1 MSSLLIYNVRLV
13 TPGAKASGVNWDL
26 LDVPGA
32 AVLSEDGIIKKIG
45 FDKEVV
51 ADSPAEIERFDGQ
64 GKLLTPGLVDC
75 HTHPVFNRTREHEF
89 VRRVQGATYRESA
102 AEGGGILFSVR
113 DVRQTSSEVLL
124 EKLLRRLDR
133 FLMHGTT
140 TIEAKSGYGLS
151 YESEIRQ
158 LEIIRQAGQQHPVE
172 MVPTFLGAHQIP
184 EEHRSH
190 RQRYLDLLMQEMLPA
205 VAERKLAKFA
215 DIFCEAHVFTAAESK
230 KVLTAAS
237 ELGLRPKIHADQLSN
252 SGGTQVAID
261 VGAISA
267 DHLEHTPPVLYEAI
281 LEAGIVPVL
290 LPGADFFINAPRYPA
305 AREMIAAGLPVALST
320 DFNPGTCMT
329 ESLPM
334 VMTLACLKLRM
345 TPSEALVASTLH
357 AARAIDLDQRIGSLE
372 VGKQADMVLWD
383 AENVD
388 TLAYHFGVNLVHQ
401 VFKGG
406 RLVYRSAQITSYESH

>member
-1 MSSLLIYNVRLV
+1 MSPTVIHNVRLI
-13 TPGAKASGVNWDL
+13 TPVAKAGEVNWTLFDL
-26 LDVPGA
+26 PNA
-32 AVLSEDGIIKKIG
+32 ALFIENGHIKKVG
-45 FDKEVV
+45 LEKEVLAAAP
-51 ADSPAEIERFDGQ
+51 ADVERIDGQ

-89 VRRVQGATYRESA
+89 VRRVQGATYQEIA

-113 DVRQTSSEVLL
+113 DLRQTSPEVLL

-151 YESEIRQ
+151 FESEILQ
-158 LEIIRQAGQQHPVE
+158 LEIIRQAGQRHPVE
-172 MVPTFLGAHQIP
+172 MAPTFLGAHQIP
-184 EEHRSH
+184 EEPRKD
-190 RQRYLDLLMQEMLPA
+190 RQRYLDLLTQEMLPA
-205 VAERKLAKFA
+205 VAERKLATFA
-215 DIFCEAHVFTAAESK
+215 DVFCEAHVFSVAESEK
-230 KVLTAAS
+230 ILTAAS
-237 ELGLRPKIHADQLSN
+237 RLGLRPKIHADQLSN
-252 SGGTQVAID
+252 SGGTQVAIE

-267 DHLEHTPPVLYEAI
+267 DHLEYTPPDLYDAI

-290 LPGADFFINAPRYPA
+290 LPGADFFINAPCYPA

-345 TPSEALVASTLH
+345 TPAEALVASTLH
-357 AARAIDLDQRIGSLE
+357 AARAINLDQRIGSLE

-383 AENVD
+383 AVNVE
-388 TLAYHFGVNLVHQ
+388 TLAYHFGVNLVEK
-401 VFKGG
+401 VIKSGK
-406 RLVYRSAQITSYESH
+406 LVWNREKTNHV